1 VPTHVYMYLRGFA
14 SVAGGKLLSLVSGEE
29 MSARRLPCV
38 CFIVLILL
46 GICMEAQAGLL
57 GNTPDEEGDQGFFFF
72 FLSINLCV

>member
-1 VPTHVYMYLRGFA
+1 MYLRGFA